1 MVEISEAT
9 GIDIWCGLNVGK
21 QVHHPCAL
29 NSAGKKVFD
38 KPLPQ
43 DQSRMEAILCTLA
56 EHGRVLMIVDQ
67 PTAIGALPIAVA
79 RAMGILIAHL
89 HGLAMRCT
97 AGLYLSNAK
106 ADALDAFIIADAAG
120 PCLTPCTGPIRVRK
134 PSPNSRL

>member
-1 MVEISEAT
+1 
-9 GIDIWCGLNVGK
+9 
-21 QVHHPCAL
+21 
-29 NSAGKKVFD
+29 
-38 KPLPQ
+38 
-43 DQSRMEAILCTLA
+43 MEAILCTLA